1 MVLFI
6 LCDALPAQ
14 PFFLVELPINK
25 LPIKSPNI
33 TASFK
38 TMGAVKLDLRCPLG
52 AEGIAAE
59 PEPDWTFDALI
70 SELNALEMKLTT
82 SCTDPFPTKSIYSG
96 NEVERGGPFILHA
109 PEYEMEDT
117 ETEDEQDETAE
128 AGTRFGC
135 NELYLSDS
143 DNSDIVPA
151 FEEQGYLMDEV
162 GEVEG
167 ALIELTHEHQLRVKD
182 DIRNQISALETALMN
197 ETEKSASAFL
207 QVEKYKEARQEL
219 DKKFDTQ
226 YQRRIAE
233 ALDNHLTAVQQDR
246 ELRSQIEERKI
257 RSDAA
262 YEEAKRKEKAIQE
275 EKLRQEKAKAKA
287 EAEAFRA
294 EEAKRAAL
302 EAERRAAMEAEKRAA
317 KEAMEKNA
325 IESSKRITS
334 EGLQLEATARIDG
347 ASSLSKAESKESGY
361 TYRAADSALK
371 LEGQRL
377 QKLKELYERN
387 QAIRSSS
394 KDFTQKESHIARL
407 IRQIRG
413 IADNVRSKAGDLIK
427 LLNDSQCPQSIST
440 EIFARKVVSYCE
452 NPGNA
457 AFASG
462 YVIVLVTSRVPH
474 AMDLLLAEFH
484 RACIYTVPKH
494 IVYKKSTFES
504 KEAYFK
510 SIGYRE
516 YDGKIESTEDYLKRL
531 ESYIKVYG
539 ALVQTEIPNVQNLHG
554 LQEGWAWL
562 ARLLNNLPANKY
574 TAVSL
579 NAFLQMAGFGLYRR
593 YKSQFLKML
602 KVISDNFLVDLKQK
616 EPELTR
622 IIVEIQSYIEDK
634 KFLKEPEGRSLQT
647 NLLSSIMRA

>member
-1 MVLFI
+1 M
-6 LCDALPAQ
+6 
-14 PFFLVELPINK
+14 E
-25 LPIKSPNI
+25 
-33 TASFK
+33 
-38 TMGAVKLDLRCPLG
+38 AVKLDLRCPQR

-59 PEPDWTFDALI
+59 PEPDWTFNALVA
-70 SELNALEMKLTT
+70 ELNALEMKLTA

-96 NEVERGGPFILHA
+96 NEIERGRPFMLHA

-117 ETEDEQDETAE
+117 ETEDEQDETIE
-128 AGTRFGC
+128 AGKRFGC
-135 NELYLSDS
+135 NEIYLSDS
-143 DNSDIVPA
+143 DSSDIVPA
-151 FEEQGYLMDEV
+151 FEVQGYLMDRA

-167 ALIELTHEHQLRVKD
+167 ALLELTHEHQLRVKD

-197 ETEKSASAFL
+197 ESEKSASVLL
-207 QVEKYKEARQEL
+207 QIEKYKEVRQEL

-233 ALDNHLTAVQQDR
+233 KLDNHLTAVQQDR

-262 YEEAKRKEKAIQE
+262 YEETKRKEKAIQE
-275 EKLRQEKAKAKA
+275 EKLRQEKAKAEA
-287 EAEAFRA
+287 EAAFRA

-317 KEAMEKNA
+317 KEAIEKNA
-325 IESSKRITS
+325 MESSKRITS
-334 EGLQLEATARIDG
+334 EGLQLEATAQTDG
-347 ASSLSKAESKESGY
+347 ASSLSKAESKEPGY

-371 LEGQRL
+371 LEALRL
-377 QKLKELYERN
+377 QKLRELYERN
-387 QAIRSSS
+387 QAIRSGPN
-394 KDFTQKESHIARL
+394 KDFSHKESHIARL

-413 IADNVRSKAGDLIK
+413 VTDNVRSKASDLIK
-427 LLNDSQCPQSIST
+427 LLNDPQCPQSISA

-462 YVIVLVTSRVPH
+462 YVIVLVTSQVPH
-474 AMDLLLAEFH
+474 VMDFLLAEFH

-504 KEAYFK
+504 REAYFK
-510 SIGYRE
+510 SVGYKE

-531 ESYIKVYG
+531 ESYIKLYG
-539 ALVQTEIPNVQNLHG
+539 ALVQTQIPNVPNSHG
-554 LQEGWAWL
+554 LEEGWAWL
-562 ARLLNNLPANKY
+562 ARFLNNLPANKY

-634 KFLKEPEGRSLQT
+634 KYLKEPEGRSLQS
-647 NLLSSIMRA
+647 NLLSSIVRA